1 MGSYRQITRS
11 LPKAS
16 DSRFIAST
24 NCSLS
29 GSPGSTSRPYP
40 VSVNW
45 NTQGQPRSSTNRSS
59 KGSGFFVHKTRQSAG
74 EHIPGDA
81 ARIMAHAYV
90 ARLQPIAKP
99 LRVIGGNIRTTAR
112 AEKHIFFL
120 AVFPGSPQRAPL
132 PPSRVCKEDLPPP
145 GRDASPFPAH
155 APKTPSCGHARKPT
169 PRPPS
174 PNNSRLPHGRNSRR
188 TASPALP
195 LPSPTYK
202 KRAGPQ
208 ARPLV
213 TWFPGATS

>member
-1 MGSYRQITRS
+1 MPSQPIQQRQRV
-11 LPKAS
+11 LRPQNKA
-16 DSRFIAST
+16 
-24 NCSLS
+24 
-29 GSPGSTSRPYP
+29 
-40 VSVNW
+40 VH
-45 NTQGQPRSSTNRSS
+45 
-59 KGSGFFVHKTRQSAG
+59 GFAG

>member
-16 DSRFIAST
+16 DNRFIAST

-45 NTQGQPRSSTNRSS
+45 NTLGQPRSSANRSS
-59 KGSGFFVHKTRQSAG
+59 KGSGFFVHKTRQSTASR
-74 EHIPGDA
+74 ENT
-81 ARIMAHAYV
+81 YV

-169 PRPPS
+169 PRLQLHTEKRPALHPQTT
-174 PNNSRLPHGRNSRR
+174 PALR
-188 TASPALP
+188 TAGTPAARPPPLFRSPHPRTKKGQARKPAL
-195 LPSPTYK
+195 
-202 KRAGPQ
+202 
-208 ARPLV
+208 
-213 TWFPGATS
+213 